1 MDRNKQLEYCKK
13 CTKRKFD
20 LKQGLICSLTNQKA
34 DFENECEHF
43 EIDKIKISAEIEKQK
58 AVRKSKISFGFSPKQ
73 IDNLPVTELNKK
85 QLYVLAFETA
95 KKLNWNIGFLSE
107 SGFVAYTKMSLFSWG
122 EEIQIK
128 IEVGNIN
135 IKSEC
140 TGSQIVDWGK
150 NRKNIDLFLA
160 SFQKSRENIDNL
172 NIEEQYSELSK
183 KFLNAEED
191 IIKPPLNKKEKVF
204 DIISLITPTKGFV
217 VTPIIVVL
225 NILVFTIMAINGVN
239 LLMPSNESL
248 LLWGA
253 NFRPLTIQ
261 GEWWRLFTSIF
272 LHIGILHLF
281 MNMYALL
288 YIGMLLEPYLGT
300 GRFLFAYL
308 ITGISGS
315 IASIYWNDLIISAGA
330 SGVIFGMYG
339 VFLALLT
346 TRFIEESA
354 RKSLLISIGIFVLYN
369 LANGLKGGIDNAA
382 HIGGLLSGLIIGYSY
397 YPGLKKPDKL
407 LKPLTIG
414 ILVLVFSIGSFAIVK
429 NIKSD
434 VADYFNDMQ
443 SFEQMEQKA
452 LGLYRLPP
460 TSTDQ
465 QFILE
470 VDNGIKYWEECLK
483 IIEKADSYDLPDDL
497 HLRNA
502 QIKEY
507 CHLRIRSYQTMRK
520 AFIEHTNKYDNEIFD
535 LNKAIEKI
543 INALRKTK

>member
-20 LKQGLICSLTNQKA
+20 LKQGLICNLTNQKA

-73 IDNLPVTELNKK
+73 IGNLPVTDLNKK

-107 SGFVAYTKMSLFSWG
+107 SGFIAYTKMSLFSWG

-160 SFQKSRENIDNL
+160 SFQKSRENIANL

-183 KFLNAEED
+183 KFLDAEED

-330 SGVIFGMYG
+330 SGAIFGMYG

-382 HIGGLLSGLIIGYSY
+382 HIGGLLSGLIIGYAY

-483 IIEKADSYDLPDDL
+483 IIEKADTYDLPDDL

-535 LNKAIEKI
+535 LNKEIEKI

>member
-20 LKQGLICSLTNQKA
+20 LKQGLICNLTNQKA

-73 IDNLPVTELNKK
+73 IGNLPVTDLNKK

-107 SGFVAYTKMSLFSWG
+107 SGFIAYTKMSLFSWG

-160 SFQKSRENIDNL
+160 SFQKSRENIANL

-183 KFLNAEED
+183 KFLDAEED

-330 SGVIFGMYG
+330 SGAIFGMYG

-382 HIGGLLSGLIIGYSY
+382 HIGGLLSGLIIGYAY

-443 SFEQMEQKA
+443 SFEQMEQRA

-483 IIEKADSYDLPDDL
+483 IIEKADTYDLPDDL

-535 LNKAIEKI
+535 LNKEIEKI

>member
-20 LKQGLICSLTNQKA
+20 LKQGLICNLTNQKA

-58 AVRKSKISFGFSPKQ
+58 AVRISKISFGFSPKQ
-73 IDNLPVTELNKK
+73 TGNLPVTDLNKK

-107 SGFVAYTKMSLFSWG
+107 SGFIAYTKMSLFSWG

-160 SFQKSRENIDNL
+160 SFQKSRENIANL

-183 KFLNAEED
+183 KFLDAEED

-330 SGVIFGMYG
+330 SGAIFGMYG

-382 HIGGLLSGLIIGYSY
+382 HIGGLLSGLIIGYAY

-407 LKPLTIG
+407 LKLLTIG

-483 IIEKADSYDLPDDL
+483 IIEKADTYDLPDDL

-535 LNKAIEKI
+535 LNKEIEKI

>member
-20 LKQGLICSLTNQKA
+20 LKQGLICNLTNQKA

-73 IDNLPVTELNKK
+73 IGNLPVTDLNKK

-107 SGFVAYTKMSLFSWG
+107 SGFIAYTKMSLFSWG

-160 SFQKSRENIDNL
+160 SFQKSRENIANL

-183 KFLNAEED
+183 KFLDAEED

-330 SGVIFGMYG
+330 SGAIFGMYG

-382 HIGGLLSGLIIGYSY
+382 HIGGLLSGLIIGYAY

-443 SFEQMEQKA
+443 SFEQMEQRA

-483 IIEKADSYDLPDDL
+483 IIEKADTYDLPDDL

-507 CHLRIRSYQTMRK
+507 CHLRIRSYQTIRK

-535 LNKAIEKI
+535 LNKEIEKI

>member
-20 LKQGLICSLTNQKA
+20 LKQGLICNLTNQKA

-73 IDNLPVTELNKK
+73 IDNLPVTDLNKK

-107 SGFVAYTKMSLFSWG
+107 SGFIAYTKMSLFSWG

-160 SFQKSRENIDNL
+160 SFQKSRENIANL

-183 KFLNAEED
+183 KFLDAEED

-330 SGVIFGMYG
+330 SGAIFGMYG

-382 HIGGLLSGLIIGYSY
+382 HIGGLLSGLIIGYAY

-483 IIEKADSYDLPDDL
+483 IIEKADTYDLPDDL

-535 LNKAIEKI
+535 LNKEIEKI